1 MTPDASGIPRIS
13 VAKRCAFDG
22 FLRLCAVFISAANT
36 FMSKLFKPKMGV
48 LGAFSAPYFSLG
60 IIVWT
65 LDHLDAVALLA
76 ITGAAAAEVVVSAP
90 PGIGIQKQAPF
101 FFCFF
106 RQSRHSLHLPVI
118 KLSLFTYRTVLGK
131 KRTLFFKNIFRSLFA
146 AAEKSAY
153 TITPHGFAEKTEMF
167 SFQPRPLNYLPQH

>member
-1 MTPDASGIPRIS
+1 MMSDASGIPRIS

-36 FMSKLFKPKMGV
+36 FPSKSFTSKLGV
-48 LGAFSAPYFSLG
+48 LGAFLAPYFSLG

-65 LDHLDAVALLA
+65 LDHLDAVTLLA

-90 PGIGIQKQAPF
+90 SGFGFQKQAPF

-106 RQSRHSLHLPVI
+106 R
-118 KLSLFTYRTVLGK
+118 
-131 KRTLFFKNIFRSLFA
+131 
-146 AAEKSAY
+146 
-153 TITPHGFAEKTEMF
+153 
-167 SFQPRPLNYLPQH
+167 